1 MEGLKIDKTSLAN
14 SDEKNEELNRNK
26 EWKLR
31 SGKIKKD
38 NNDIEDVSRNEIKNR
53 AEIDKLLNQLAFFV
67 YLPKDISGGQIQIFF

>member
-31 SGKIKKD
+31 SGKIKK
-38 NNDIEDVSRNEIKNR
+38 R
-53 AEIDKLLNQLAFFV
+53 
-67 YLPKDISGGQIQIFF
+67 